1 MCTWMLLYLPGAS
14 GLGFYSSSGRALMRR
29 AQSPPSPE
37 LQPVCLG
44 KELVQHNK
52 QITWTA
58 KLKSLTVFMQQSP
71 SPMLAIPWVMGLWTF
86 LFSVPLLQQFKQIWS
101 LIYKF
106 RVRQTCN
113 GWSSHNFSLT
123 CHLLTCLIS
132 FLNFAECVSLPTA
145 AAELSTPQKATPISY
160 FCIFP
165 PEYTQGCLYCCRV
178 LPGYNFMQG
187 FLFFFLLSAFLLHLT
202 SQTEAVCAFVHAQ
215 V

>member
-1 MCTWMLLYLPGAS
+1 MCTWMLLYLPGAP

-29 AQSPPSPE
+29 PQSPPSPK
-37 LQPVCLG
+37 LQPVRLG

-86 LFSVPLLQQFKQIWS
+86 FFSVPLLQQFKQIWS
-101 LIYKF
+101 LIYNF

-165 PEYTQGCLYCCRV
+165 P
-178 LPGYNFMQG
+178 
-187 FLFFFLLSAFLLHLT
+187 
-202 SQTEAVCAFVHAQ
+202 
-215 V
+215 